1 MFKLLV
7 LAVIVLGIVAVALL
21 MRTYELGKE
30 LSGRREEEISE
41 RDNELMSK
49 IFPIFLVIYFIC
61 VLVLIFTYNWG
72 IAEAASHNGQ
82 IHDGLR
88 DAKYAIIGVAFFLT
102 NALLFIF
109 ARRFRRKRGVKAFY
123 FPHNAKLEFVWTT
136 IPSAVLAIGVTLGLK
151 AWHEVMSDPSPEAQN
166 IEVFSEQFKW
176 TVRYA
181 GKDNVLG
188 KFDYKL
194 TTDKNPLGLA
204 TTATLDD
211 AIKLMEHG
219 SDDGS
224 VKGLGALEA
233 RLNDESIVMSK
244 EDRDKLEKDFG
255 RKSRLL
261 RLLYQQRARFDQAD
275 DKFAYD
281 DVVETDTLHMV
292 VNTEY
297 EVALRAK
304 DVIHSFYIPHFRV
317 QMNTVPGMNTRFK
330 IKPIYTTAEMRE
342 KINNDKFHYVIMCNK
357 VCGTAHYKMKM
368 IVKVETQ
375 EEFDQWMKSKDTF
388 RKTFTAAVND
398 EKGSADA

>member
-7 LAVIVLGIVAVALL
+7 LVVIVLGVIAVALL

-30 LSGRREEEISE
+30 LSGRKEEIISE

-49 IFPIFLVIYFIC
+49 IFPLFLVIYFIC
-61 VLVLIFTYNWG
+61 VLALIFMYHWG
-72 IAEAASHNGQ
+72 IPEAASENGQ
-82 IHDGLR
+82 IHDMLR
-88 DAKYAIIGVAFFLT
+88 DTKYSIIAIAFFLT
-102 NALLFIF
+102 NGMLFIF
-109 ARRFRRKRGVKAFY
+109 ARRFRRKKGVKAY
-123 FPHNAKLEFVWTT
+123 YYPHNSKLEFLWTT
-136 IPSAVLAIGVTLGLK
+136 VPSAVLAVGVVLGLR
-151 AWHEVMSDPSPEAQN
+151 AWHQVMSDPSPEAKN

-176 TVRYA
+176 TVRYSGA
-181 GKDNVLG
+181 DNVLG

-204 TTATLDD
+204 STATLDD
-211 AIKLMEHG
+211 AIKLMERG

-224 VKGLGALEA
+224 VKGLNALEKM
-233 RLNDESIVMSK
+233 LNDRSVIMSK
-244 EDRDKLEKDFG
+244 EDRESLEEEVG
-255 RKSRLL
+255 RKTRLL

-281 DVVETDTLHMV
+281 DVVEADTLHMV

-297 EVALRAK
+297 EIALRAK

-317 QMNTVPGMNTRFK
+317 QMNTVPGMTTRFK
-330 IKPIYTTAEMRE
+330 IKPIYTTAEMRK

-368 IVKVETQ
+368 IVLVQTQ
-375 EEFDQWMKSKDTF
+375 EEFDQWIKSKDTF
-388 RKTFTAAVND
+388 GKTFTAALND
-398 EKGSADA
+398 AKTAADA

>member
-7 LAVIVLGIVAVALL
+7 LVVIVLGVIAVALL

-30 LSGRREEEISE
+30 LSGRREEIISE

-49 IFPIFLVIYFIC
+49 IFPLFLVIYFIC
-61 VLVLIFTYNWG
+61 VLALIFTYNWG
-72 IAEAASHNGQ
+72 IPEAASYNGQ
-82 IHDGLR
+82 IHDFLR
-88 DAKYAIIGVAFFLT
+88 DTKYIIIGIAFFLT

-109 ARRFRRKRGVKAFY
+109 AYRFRRKKGVKAY
-123 FPHNAKLEFVWTT
+123 YYPHNSKLEMVWTT
-136 IPSAVLAIGVTLGLK
+136 IPSAVLAIGVVLGLK
-151 AWHEVMSDPSPEAQN
+151 AWHEIMSEPSPEAKH

-194 TTDKNPLGLA
+194 TTDKNPLALA

-211 AIKLMEHG
+211 AIKLMERG

-224 VKGLGALEA
+224 VKGLNSLEE
-233 RLNDESIVMSK
+233 RLNDRSIVMSK
-244 EDRDKLEKDFG
+244 EDRKKLEKELG
-255 RKSRLL
+255 KRTRLL

-275 DKFAYD
+275 DKFAMD
-281 DVVETDTLHMV
+281 DVIETDTLHMV

-342 KINNDKFHYVIMCNK
+342 KTKNDKFHYVILCNK

-368 IVKVETQ
+368 IVKVQTQ
-375 EEFDQWMKSKDTF
+375 EEFDEWMKTKDTF
-388 RKTFTAAVND
+388 GRTFTAAVK
-398 EKGSADA
+398 EESKAADA